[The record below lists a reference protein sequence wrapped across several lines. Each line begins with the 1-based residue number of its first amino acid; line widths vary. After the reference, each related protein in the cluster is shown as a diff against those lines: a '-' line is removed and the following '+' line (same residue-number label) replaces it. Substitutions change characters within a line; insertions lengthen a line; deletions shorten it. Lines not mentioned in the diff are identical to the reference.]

1 MASVVSNCAAIVKG
15 RLKDEVFVATM
26 PLRATKGPTHL
37 FMSAAYNLNLWDLQH
52 FMVIIKHYQH
62 VPLFPLSLTLTSLQ
76 FFLVFFILLRLC
88 FFQVLVFDFQP
99 KDPEDIYV
107 ALQVL
112 SGRAVPGTLL
122 VRKLKTMP
130 RRKCW
135 LVGYSKGDGV
145 EIASEFNKKWETKLR
160 VGLNDCRH
168 YTNGLVEQLT
178 GEKDVLN
185 RLRNNHS

>member
-62 VPLFPLSLTLTSLQ
+62 VP
-76 FFLVFFILLRLC
+76 
-88 FFQVLVFDFQP
+88 FQVLVFDFQP

-112 SGRAVPGTLL
+112 SGRAVPVIGTLL